1 MEKIKTLKRGQVLVN
16 AAMKL
21 FKPVPVA
28 CIFFALTH
36 SQVLA
41 HDSSVNKSQVS
52 TMTDAQAIEHSM
64 KKLFDKPEAPLSV
77 APISIEGD
85 YAVAGWI
92 QSGKGGRALLKKEKG
107 KWSIQVCGGDGLK
120 NSSALVQTGM
130 SSTNAERL
138 AKKVQM
144 SEAKLNA
151 DQLKKLSMFEGV
163 VKVDG
168 ASHGAHSTSQ
178 DHHTQPNKH

>member
-1 MEKIKTLKRGQVLVN
+1 MKFKFIIIFAVLISS
-16 AAMKL
+16 AAM
-21 FKPVPVA
+21 
-28 CIFFALTH
+28 
-36 SQVLA
+36 A
-41 HDSSVNKSQVS
+41 HEPHTVVDLRS
-52 TMTDAQAIEHSM
+52 MPDAQAIEHSM

-107 KWSIQVCGGDGLK
+107 HWSIQVCGGDGLK

-130 SSTNAERL
+130 SSANAERL

-144 SEAKLNA
+144 SEAKLSA

-178 DHHTQPNKH
+178 EHHTQPNKH